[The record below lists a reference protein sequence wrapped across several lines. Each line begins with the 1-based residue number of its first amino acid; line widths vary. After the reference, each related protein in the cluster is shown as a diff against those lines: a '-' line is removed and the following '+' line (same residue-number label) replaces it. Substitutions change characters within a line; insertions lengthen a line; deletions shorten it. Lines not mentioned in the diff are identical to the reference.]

1 MNYLYLDIETCPID
15 QELYDSLPD
24 DESRLKLLNPID
36 SKIVAVGLKFSD
48 SKDTIIL
55 QEDDEKKLLKEM
67 WRTIE
72 KLRGNGTALR
82 IVGFNILDF
91 DMPFIIA
98 RCFINKVSVL
108 PISGNEIIDLR
119 DQVSFFRAGR
129 TRGRLKDFGKAMG
142 IVLDENEG
150 SDIARLCFQE
160 DKQDGKK
167 QIDKYLRKDIELTE
181 AMHKQVMELGIDKL
195 RRY

>member
-36 SKIVAVGLKFSD
+36 SRVVAVGLKFSD

-72 KLRGNGTALR
+72 KLRGNGTSFR

-142 IVLDENEG
+142 IELDENNG
-150 SDIARLCFQE
+150 GDIARLCFQE

-167 QIDKYLRKDIELTE
+167 QINKYLRKDIELTE
-181 AMHKQVMELGIDKL
+181 AMHKQVMDLGIDKL

>member
-15 QELYDSLPD
+15 QELYGSLPD

-36 SKIVAVGLKFSD
+36 SKVVAVGLKFSD

>member
-15 QELYDSLPD
+15 KELYDSLPD